1 MIPDDIRNY
10 LDAFGAHWTPV
21 GHPRAVTAQEMAELT
36 HVSGHRVAK
45 AVLVRA
51 DGEFVIAVLPASELI
66 DPLKLARELG
76 VTKVEL
82 ANEAEL
88 RACFTGCEVGAE
100 PPFGKLYGLP
110 VVVDEDLITDG
121 EVLVRAGSHTQAL
134 RIPFTVFERLEIP
147 KIASFAVSQDQAGE
161 PTTTDDRLEGGAR

>member
-10 LDAFGAHWTPV
+10 LDSFGAKWTPI
-21 GHPRAVTAQEMAELT
+21 GHPRAVTAQEMAERT
-36 HVSGHRVAK
+36 HISGHRVAK

-51 DGEFVIAVLPASELI
+51 DGELVIAVLPASQRV

-76 VTKVEL
+76 VTGIIF
-82 ANEAEL
+82 ATEAEL

-100 PPFGKLYGLP
+100 PPFGRLYGLP

-134 RIPFTVFERLEIP
+134 RIPFTVFERLENP
-147 KIASFAVSQDQAGE
+147 KIASFAVPQDLPAAG
-161 PTTTDDRLEGGAR
+161 DDRGQSLEGGAR